1 MVETIRT
8 AYLGELRTEVMHVK
22 SGYRLI
28 TDVPK
33 ERGGMGESYSPT
45 YLFCASLV
53 SSILSVLGGV
63 AKSPDFK
70 GSIDGTIVRTTKVM
84 NDKPEMV
91 AEIIM
96 EFDMPKNNFTDEQKK
111 ILEASARN
119 SQVGR
124 SVSTTMKQTL
134 IFHY

>member
-1 MVETIRT
+1 M
-8 AYLGELRTEVMHVK
+8 
-22 SGYRLI
+22 
-28 TDVPK
+28 
-33 ERGGMGESYSPT
+33 
-45 YLFCASLV
+45 FCASLV
-53 SSILSVLGGV
+53 SNILSVLGGV

-124 SVSTTMKQTL
+124 SVSTTMKQTV